1 MPGDPPCW
9 SHIFYEDENASESE
23 PMTKSTKTIKSA
35 STKASGAKTSA
46 VKSTDTKRSR
56 SKSAVSNGA
65 GAIPRDIEKF
75 LSDNDAR
82 ICNELFDFLRIP
94 SVSAKSEHN
103 ADTKRAADWVKA
115 SLDKVGVAAKIYPT
129 AGPPIVV
136 GEWRNA
142 PGAPTVLIY
151 GHYDVQ
157 PAEPL
162 DLWTS
167 PPFEPMV
174 RDVKRFARGSVDDKG
189 QLFLHVKALEA
200 HLATRKKLPV
210 NVVVIA
216 EGEEEVG
223 SDHLGQFV
231 EQQKKLLGCD
241 AVVISD
247 SSMFAPGLPSILSS
261 LRGLAYFEINVQG
274 PKSDLHSGSYGGAV
288 VNPAMALARILAT
301 FHDKNGRIAIPG
313 FYKKVREWDPKIRK
327 QMRSLPFDD
336 KTLMKE
342 TGVNALGG
350 EKGYTTLEKLWI
362 RPTCEVNGMLSGYTG
377 EGAKT
382 VLPAKA
388 MAKVSC
394 RLVPDQDPADIE
406 KLMKAHV
413 ARVAPKGVK
422 VGVKHLH
429 GGRPWRAE
437 LNGPIFD
444 AARKAL
450 GAAFGKEP
458 VITGEGGSIPVVGD
472 FERILGAPVLLVGF
486 GLPGENAHA
495 PNEWM
500 SVENFRIGMAAM
512 AALWDEY
519 GKSGRRCAGSGKR
532 SGKRLRLN
540 GG

>member
-1 MPGDPPCW
+1 
-9 SHIFYEDENASESE
+9 
-23 PMTKSTKTIKSA
+23 MTKSTKTVRDA
-35 STKASGAKTSA
+35 
-46 VKSTDTKRSR
+46 
-56 SKSAVSNGA
+56 SNGA
-65 GAIPRDIEKF
+65 RGKTTIPVDLEKF
-75 LSDNDAR
+75 LSDNDPR
-82 ICNELFDFLRIP
+82 IHNELFEFLRIP
-94 SVSAKSEHN
+94 SVSAKSDHN
-103 ADTKRAADWVKA
+103 ADTRRAAEWVKT
-115 SLDKVGVAAKIYPT
+115 SLDKIGVPAKIYPT
-129 AGPPIVV
+129 AGHPVVV

-162 DLWTS
+162 ELWTS
-167 PPFEPMV
+167 PPFEPTV
-174 RDVKRFARGSVDDKG
+174 RDRKIFARGSVDDKG

-200 HLATRKKLPV
+200 HLATRGKLPV

-216 EGEEEVG
+216 EGEEEIG
-223 SDHLGQFV
+223 SEHLAAFV
-231 EQQKKLLGCD
+231 KEQKNLLKAD

-274 PKSDLHSGSYGGAV
+274 PKSDLHSGIYGGAI

-301 FHDKNGRIAIPG
+301 FHDKDGRIAIPG
-313 FYKKVREWDPKIRK
+313 FYKKVRTWDPKIRK

-342 TGVNALGG
+342 TGVSALGG

-362 RPTCEVNGMLSGYTG
+362 RPTCEINGQLSGYTG

-413 ARVAPKGVK
+413 AKVAPKGVK
-422 VGVKHLH
+422 VSVRVLH

-437 LNGPIFD
+437 LNGPIYD
-444 AARKAL
+444 AARGAL
-450 GAAFGKEP
+450 RAAFGKEP

-495 PNEWM
+495 PDEWM
-500 SVENFRIGMAAM
+500 SDENFKLGMRAM
-512 AALWDEY
+512 ATLWDEY
-519 GKSGRRCAGSGKR
+519 GGKREGGSGKR
-532 SGKRLRLN
+532 
-540 GG
+540 